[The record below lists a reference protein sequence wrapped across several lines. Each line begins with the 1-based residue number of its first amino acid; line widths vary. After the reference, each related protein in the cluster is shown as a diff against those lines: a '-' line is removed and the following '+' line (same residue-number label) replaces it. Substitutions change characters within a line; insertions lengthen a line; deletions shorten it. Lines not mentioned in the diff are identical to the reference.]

1 MKRRQRAPKLWR
13 AHSSVSEED
22 VKKHAGFAVALWLG
36 CATAMASAPP
46 DQAARL
52 GKDLTEVGA
61 ERAGN
66 KDGSVPA
73 YVGKAAFSP
82 EMLKITRAE
91 LENLRSRLVKDIQGM
106 IGDPAVVSD
115 VLVQAQAIMD
125 AEPAKADKVIAVVKA
140 MLSADPALK
149 ADFDKVLAGRGG
161 KSVDGL
167 IAEVQSRKTKLPQIK
182 DDVVAVIT
190 EMKKRGGE
198 AFMSRL
204 VASFDIGRVLE
215 IVNIVDDPK
224 TRVQV
229 NGLLMKYM
237 PSYVKG
243 FLDYKV
249 PGNSGVLD
257 SIKPL
262 YVITKANLSQ
272 YEKLLSE
279 GHKALFKTYP
289 DYKMI
294 VFPSYRNAFFPD
306 EIIKATVANA
316 SSATLTGT
324 DEIKG
329 AKLGFPFPIPQTGA
343 EPLWN
348 HKLKFRGSAVKRFNN
363 QAIVKPDG
371 TYKIS
376 KLIEDVK
383 FKYANLK
390 EPAEMQTGGLFAYY
404 MQEVLSPPRA
414 AGQVILVHETA
425 GNPGLTR
432 NAWIFSPGIA
442 RVNRAPDVG
451 YDNPSIGSDGE
462 QFNDQIDV
470 FNGALDRYDWKLV
483 GKKEILIPYNSW
495 MLNSPTFKYKD
506 IIRPGHINQDLARY
520 ELHRV
525 WVVEASLRSG
535 QRHRFGKRRF
545 YLDEDSWAIA
555 VVDCYDARG
564 ELWKVQEA
572 HLLTIPF
579 IPTVSGVPEAIY
591 DLQSKRYF
599 LTTLTNEDAI
609 SDFEVKYDDAIF
621 TPSAL
626 QKMARTK

>member
-1 MKRRQRAPKLWR
+1 MRMPARIALV
-13 AHSSVSEED
+13 VSC
-22 VKKHAGFAVALWLG
+22 AFAN
-36 CATAMASAPP
+36 ATAGAAAPP

-61 ERAGN
+61 ERVGN
-66 KDGSVPA
+66 KDGSIPA
-73 YVGKAAFSP
+73 YIGKSAFAP
-82 EMLKITRAE
+82 DMLKITRAQ
-91 LENLRSRLVKDIQGM
+91 LEDLRRRLIKDIQAM
-106 IGDPAVVSD
+106 IGDPAITAD
-115 VLVQAQAIMD
+115 LLTQAQAIMD
-125 AEPAKADKVIAVVKA
+125 AEPAKARQVLAVVKA
-140 MLSADPALK
+140 MLASDASLK
-149 ADFDKVLAGRGG
+149 ADFDKALARRGG
-161 KSVDGL
+161 KSIDGL
-167 IAEVQSRKTKLPQIK
+167 LGQVEAGKLKLPQLK
-182 DDVVAVIT
+182 DDIVAVIT
-190 EMKKRGGE
+190 ELKKSGGE
-198 AFMSRL
+198 AFMSRM
-204 VASFDIGRVLE
+204 VASFDIGRVLQ
-215 IVNIVDDPK
+215 IVNIVDDPR
-224 TRVQV
+224 TRVQA
-229 NGLLMKYM
+229 NALLMKYM

-243 FLDYKV
+243 FLQYKV
-249 PGNSGVLD
+249 PGQKDMLD

-262 YVITKANLSQ
+262 YVITQANLKEHES
-272 YEKLLSE
+272 KLSE
-279 GHKALFKTYP
+279 SHKALFKTYP

-306 EIIKATVANA
+306 EILEATVANA
-316 SSATLTGT
+316 TAATLTGT

-329 AKLGFPFPIPQTGA
+329 AKLGFPFPIPQSGA
-343 EPLWN
+343 EPMWN

-376 KLIEDVK
+376 KLVEDVK

-390 EPAEMQTGGLFAYY
+390 EPAEVQSGGLFAYY
-404 MQEVLSPPRA
+404 LQEVLEPPRV

-432 NAWIFSPGIA
+432 NAWIYSPGPA

-470 FNGALDRYDWKLV
+470 FNGALDRFDWKLV
-483 GKKEILIPYNSW
+483 GKREILIPYNSW

-506 IIRPGHINQDLARY
+506 VIRPGHVNQDLARY

-525 WVVEASLRSG
+525 WVVEATLRAG

-555 VVDCYDARG
+555 IVDCYDNRG

-579 IPTVSGVPEAIY
+579 IPTVSGIPETIY

-599 LTTLTNEDAI
+599 VTTMTNEDAI
-609 SDFEVKYDDAIF
+609 SDFEVMYDDARF
-621 TPSAL
+621 TPAAL
-626 QKMARTK
+626 QKKARSK

>member
-1 MKRRQRAPKLWR
+1 VIAGLQVNAPPAVRIKNWRDDVNKR
-13 AHSSVSEED
+13 
-22 VKKHAGFAVALWLG
+22 AGFALACLLG
-36 CATAMASAPP
+36 CTTAGAAAPA

-66 KDGSVPA
+66 KDGSVPV
-73 YVGKAAFSP
+73 YVGKGAFAP
-82 EMLKITRAE
+82 GMLKMTRAQ
-91 LENLRSRLVKDIQGM
+91 LEDLRKRLVKDIQGM
-106 IGDPAVVSD
+106 VGDPAVTAD
-115 VLVQAQAIMD
+115 ILTQAQAIMD
-125 AEPAKADKVIAVVKA
+125 TEPAKAKQVLAVVRA
-140 MLSADPALK
+140 MLSSDASLK

-167 IAEVQSRKTKLPQIK
+167 LGQVESGKLKLPQIK
-182 DDVVAVIT
+182 DDIVAVIT
-190 EMKKRGGE
+190 ELKKGGGD
-198 AFMSRL
+198 AFMSRM
-204 VASFDIGRVLE
+204 VSAFDVGRVLE
-215 IVNIVDDPK
+215 IVSIIDDPK
-224 TRVQV
+224 TRVQANALV
-229 NGLLMKYM
+229 MKYM

-243 FLDYKV
+243 FLDYKT
-249 PGNSGVLD
+249 PGGTAGALD

-262 YVITKANLSQ
+262 YVITQANLKDH
-272 YEKLLSE
+272 EAKLSD
-279 GHKALFKTYP
+279 GHKAMFKTYP

-306 EIIKATVANA
+306 EILQATVANA
-316 SSATLTGT
+316 TSATLTGT

-329 AKLGFPFPIPQTGA
+329 AKLGFPFPVPTSGA

-348 HKLKFRGSAVKRFNN
+348 HKLKFRGSAVKRYNN

-376 KLIEDVK
+376 KLVEDVK

-390 EPAEMQTGGLFAYY
+390 EPAEIQTGGLFAYY
-404 MQEVLSPPRA
+404 LQEVLEPPRV

-432 NAWIFSPGIA
+432 NAWIYSPGLA

-470 FNGALDRYDWKLV
+470 FNGALDRFDWKLI
-483 GKKEILIPYNSW
+483 GKKEVLIPYNSW

-506 IIRPGHINQDLARY
+506 VIRPGHINQDLARY

-525 WVVEASLRSG
+525 CGSSRPRSRAASAIVSASAASISTRIHGRS
-535 QRHRFGKRRF
+535 QWWTATTTAANCGKSR
-545 YLDEDSWAIA
+545 
-555 VVDCYDARG
+555 
-564 ELWKVQEA
+564 
-572 HLLTIPF
+572 
-579 IPTVSGVPEAIY
+579 
-591 DLQSKRYF
+591 KR
-599 LTTLTNEDAI
+599 TC
-609 SDFEVKYDDAIF
+609 
-621 TPSAL
+621 
-626 QKMARTK
+626 

>member
-1 MKRRQRAPKLWR
+1 MKQVLKLLVLF
-13 AHSSVSEED
+13 ALLAAGPAIAKVSPEE
-22 VKKHAGFAVALWLG
+22 
-36 CATAMASAPP
+36 
-46 DQAARL
+46 AARL

-73 YVGKAAFSP
+73 YVGKSSFAP
-82 EMLKITRAE
+82 DMLKITRQA
-91 LENLRSRLVKDIQGM
+91 LEDLRVRLLKDIQTM
-106 IGDPAVVSD
+106 IGDPAAVSD
-115 VLVQAQAIMD
+115 ILTQSQAIMD
-125 AEPAKADKVIAVVKA
+125 AEPSKADRVLVIVKA
-140 MLSADPALK
+140 MLSADLALK

-167 IAEVQSRKTKLPQIK
+167 LGQVQNHTLKLPQIK
-182 DDVVAVIT
+182 DDIVAVIQSL
-190 EMKKRGGE
+190 KAQQGDQ
-198 AFMSRL
+198 FMSRL
-204 VASFDIGRVLE
+204 VQAFDVAKVLE
-215 IVNIVDDPK
+215 IVGLVDNPQ
-224 TRVQV
+224 TRVQA
-229 NGLLMKYM
+229 NSLIMKYM
-237 PSYVKG
+237 PPYVKG
-243 FLDYKV
+243 FLEYKD
-249 PGNSGVLD
+249 PNRKGDLLD

-262 YVITKANLSQ
+262 YVITKANLAQ
-272 YEKLLSE
+272 YDKLLSE
-279 GHKALFKTYP
+279 GHKAMFKTYP
-289 DYKMI
+289 DYKML
-294 VFPSYRNAFFPD
+294 VFPAYRNAFFPD
-306 EIIKATVANA
+306 EILKATLANA
-316 SSATLTGT
+316 SRASLGGT
-324 DEIKG
+324 DDVQG
-329 AKLGFPFPIPQTGA
+329 AELGFPFPIPKSGA

-348 HKLKFRGSAVKRFNN
+348 HKLKFRGSAVRRYNN

-390 EPAEMQTGGLFAYY
+390 EPPSPEKNKILAYY
-404 MQEVLSPPRA
+404 LQEVMEPPRV

-425 GNPGLTR
+425 GGLGNTRLAWIYSPGL
-432 NAWIFSPGIA
+432 G

-451 YDNPSIGSDGE
+451 FDNPSIGSDGE

-470 FNGALDRYDWKLV
+470 FNGSLERFDYKLL

-495 MLNSPTFKYKD
+495 ILNSPTFKYKD

-525 WVVEASLRSG
+525 WVVEATLKAG

-545 YLDEDSWAIA
+545 YLDEDSWAIP
-555 VVDCYDARG
+555 VVDCYDNRG

-579 IPTVSGVPEAIY
+579 IPTVSGIPEVIY

-599 LTTLTNEDAI
+599 LTTMTNEDAI
-609 SDFEVKYDDAIF
+609 SDFEVKYNDDLF
-621 TPSAL
+621 KPSAL
-626 QKMARTK
+626 QRKSRSK

>member
-1 MKRRQRAPKLWR
+1 MNKP
-13 AHSSVSEED
+13 
-22 VKKHAGFAVALWLG
+22 AGIALVAFVFA
-36 CATAMASAPP
+36 CTTAGAAAPP
-46 DQAARL
+46 EQAARL

-61 ERAGN
+61 ERAGS

-73 YVGKAAFSP
+73 YVGKSAFSP
-82 EMLKITRAE
+82 DMLKITRAH
-91 LENLRSRLVKDIQGM
+91 LEDLRKRLVKDIQAL
-106 IGDPAVVSD
+106 IGDPAITGD
-115 VLVQAQAIMD
+115 LLTQAQMIMD
-125 AEPAKADKVIAVVKA
+125 AEPTKAKQVIAVVRA
-140 MLSADPALK
+140 MLSSDPSLK

-167 IAEVQSRKTKLPQIK
+167 LGQVDAGKLKLPQLK
-182 DDVVAVIT
+182 DDIVAVIT
-190 EMKKRGGE
+190 ELKKSGGD
-198 AFMSRL
+198 AFMSRM
-204 VASFDIGRVLE
+204 VASFDVGRVLQ
-215 IVNIVDDPK
+215 IVNIIDDPK
-224 TRVQV
+224 TRVQA
-229 NGLLMKYM
+229 NALLMKYM

-243 FLDYKV
+243 FLEYKV
-249 PGNSGVLD
+249 PGQKDMLD

-262 YVITKANLSQ
+262 YVITQANLKD
-272 YEKLLSE
+272 YESKLSE

-294 VFPSYRNAFFPD
+294 VFPAYRNAFFPD
-306 EIIKATVANA
+306 DILKATVANA
-316 SSATLTGT
+316 TSASLTGT

-376 KLIEDVK
+376 KLVEDVK

-390 EPAEMQTGGLFAYY
+390 EPAEVQAGGLFAYY
-404 MQEVLSPPRA
+404 LQEVLEPPRV

-432 NAWIFSPGIA
+432 NAWIYSPGLA

-470 FNGALDRYDWKLV
+470 FNGALDRFDWKLV
-483 GKKEILIPYNSW
+483 GKKEVLIPYNSW

-506 IIRPGHINQDLARY
+506 VIRPGHINQDLARY

-525 WVVEASLRSG
+525 WVVEATLRSG

-555 VVDCYDARG
+555 VVDCYDNRG
-564 ELWKVQEA
+564 EIWKVQEA

-579 IPTVSGVPEAIY
+579 IPTVSGVPETIY

-599 LTTLTNEDAI
+599 VTTMTNEDAI
-609 SDFEVKYDDAIF
+609 SDFEVTYEDSKF
-621 TPSAL
+621 TPAAL
-626 QKMARTK
+626 QKKARSK

>member
-1 MKRRQRAPKLWR
+1 MRIHTYGALALLLSAATTQA
-13 AHSSVSEED
+13 
-22 VKKHAGFAVALWLG
+22 AVPA
-36 CATAMASAPP
+36 

-66 KDGSVPA
+66 AAGSIPA
-73 YVGKAAFSP
+73 YVGKSAFAP
-82 EMLKITRAE
+82 DMLKITRAQ
-91 LENLRSRLVKDIQGM
+91 LEDLRKRLVKDIQNLV
-106 IGDPAVVSD
+106 GDPAIVGD
-115 VLVQAQAIMD
+115 LLVQAQAIMD
-125 AEPAKADKVIAVVKA
+125 AEPAKADAVLAVVKQ
-140 MLSADPALK
+140 MLSADATLK
-149 ADFDKVLAGRGG
+149 ADFDKVLATRGG

-167 IAEVQSRKTKLPQIK
+167 LAEVQARKTKLPALK
-182 DDVVAVIT
+182 DDIVAVIT
-190 EMKKRGGE
+190 ELKKSGGST
-198 AFMSRL
+198 FMARM
-204 VASFDIGRVLE
+204 VAAFDIGRVLE

-224 TRVQV
+224 TRVQA
-229 NGLLMKYM
+229 NQLLMKYM
-237 PSYVKG
+237 PPYVKG
-243 FLDYKV
+243 FLEYRV
-249 PGNSGVLD
+249 PGQKDLLD
-257 SIKPL
+257 SVKPL
-262 YVITKANLSQ
+262 YVITQANLK
-272 YEKLLSE
+272 EHEAKLSE
-279 GHKALFKTYP
+279 GHKALFRTYP

-306 EIIKATVANA
+306 PVLKATVANA
-316 SSATLTGT
+316 TRATLSGT
-324 DEIKG
+324 DEIQG
-329 AKLGFPFPIPQTGA
+329 AELGFPFPIPQTGA
-343 EPLWN
+343 EPIWN

-376 KLIEDVK
+376 KLVEDVK

-390 EPAEMQTGGLFAYY
+390 EPSAIQAGGLFAFY
-404 MQEVLSPPRA
+404 MQEVLSPPRV

-432 NAWIFSPGIA
+432 NAWIYSPGLA

-451 YDNPSIGSDGE
+451 YDNPSLGSDGE

-483 GKKEILIPYNSW
+483 GKKEVLIPYNSW
-495 MLNSPTFKYKD
+495 MLNSPTFKYPD

-525 WVVEASLRSG
+525 WVVEATLKSG
-535 QRHRFGKRRF
+535 QRHRFAKRRF

-555 VVDCYDARG
+555 VVDCYDGRG

-579 IPTVSGVPEAIY
+579 IPTVSGIPETIY

-599 LTTLTNEDAI
+599 VTTMTNEDAI
-609 SDFEVKYDDAIF
+609 SDFEVSYDDAMF
-621 TPSAL
+621 TPAAL
-626 QKMARTK
+626 QKKARSK